1 MFSIESGS
9 DTLESAQL
17 VWSLRMKRH
26 LALVVPLML
35 AACADNQS
43 FIGANSYNPS
53 YLPGEHALYGPIQ
66 TFVRGGPFPG
76 LQQTDE
82 TGAVLAAMQDAGFHN
97 TKFTT
102 ETVGRSPY
110 RVLMVFNPTPGTGLE
125 QLCEIDAR
133 TIASL
138 PAAVPTDGRIGLA
151 AVFCRAGELMGGA
164 AGTLPVSMASNDAA
178 VNGSIRAFVREM
190 FPATNPSDGGGAGND
205 PP

>member
-1 MFSIESGS
+1 
-9 DTLESAQL
+9 
-17 VWSLRMKRH
+17 MKNR
-26 LALVVPLML
+26 LALILPLML

-43 FIGANSYNPS
+43 FIGINSYNPS

-76 LQQTDE
+76 LQQADE
-82 TGAVLAAMQDAGFHN
+82 TGAVIADMQDGGFHD
-97 TKFTT
+97 TRFTT

-133 TIASL
+133 TIAAL
-138 PAAVPTDGRIGLA
+138 PATPSADGRIGLA

-164 AGTLPVSMASNDAA
+164 NGTLPVAMASNEVA
-178 VNGSIRAFVREM
+178 VKGSIQAFVRQM
-190 FPATNPSDGGGAGND
+190 FPATNPAQGGGAGND

>member
-1 MFSIESGS
+1 
-9 DTLESAQL
+9 
-17 VWSLRMKRH
+17 MKKH

-43 FIGANSYNPS
+43 FIGISAYNPS
-53 YLPGEHALYGPIQ
+53 YLPGEHAMYGPIQ
-66 TFVRGGPFPG
+66 TFVRGGPYPG

-82 TGAVLAAMQDAGFHN
+82 TGAVLAAMQDAGFHD

-102 ETVGRSPY
+102 DTVGRSPY

-133 TIASL
+133 TIATL
-138 PAAVPTDGRIGLA
+138 PSATSSDGRIGLA
-151 AVFCRAGELMGGA
+151 AVFCRAGEMMGGA
-164 AGTLPVSMASNDAA
+164 DGTLPVAMASNEAA
-178 VNGSIRAFVREM
+178 VKGSIQAFMRQI
-190 FPATNPSDGGGAGND
+190 FPATNPAEGGGAGSD

>member
-1 MFSIESGS
+1 
-9 DTLESAQL
+9 
-17 VWSLRMKRH
+17 MKKN
-26 LALVVPLML
+26 LALIIPLML

-43 FIGANSYNPS
+43 FIGINSYNPS

-66 TFVRGGPFPG
+66 TFVRGGPYQD
-76 LQQTDE
+76 LQPADE
-82 TGAVLAAMQDAGFHN
+82 TGAVIAAMQDAGFHN

-125 QLCEIDAR
+125 QLCEIDAH
-133 TIASL
+133 TIDRL
-138 PAAVPTDGRIGLA
+138 PAVAPTGDRIGLA

-164 AGTLPVSMASNDAA
+164 NGTLPVAMAANDP
-178 VNGSIRAFVREM
+178 VTKESLQAFVREM
-190 FPATNPSDGGGAGND
+190 FPATNPTEGGGNGSD